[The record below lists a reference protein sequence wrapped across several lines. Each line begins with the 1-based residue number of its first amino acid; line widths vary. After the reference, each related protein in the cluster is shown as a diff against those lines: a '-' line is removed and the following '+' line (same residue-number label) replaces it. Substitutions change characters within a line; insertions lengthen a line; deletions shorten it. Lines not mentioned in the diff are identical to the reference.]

1 MLFRPGNGS
10 GIERPATKALREG
23 PRGNA
28 NAASRSSVPC
38 PVRTRFRLLA
48 SSSLSPFPSVQIRL
62 CIGHH
67 NTKPHPTRPEQ
78 HTASLLA
85 IRGRH
90 SSRCFLQSFKL
101 SKSRRPNELLT
112 TDIPQTSHLAPARAS
127 SFFLSLRSRRDL
139 PPLAP
144 FPFPSRTESR
154 SRIPGRKSCSASRIA
169 PVRPSSNRTDRTTPP
184 SCRTTSSSTSPL
196 PLTTAT
202 GSEITV
208 GSFRSETSA
217 SSVVPSISRLKSLGS
232 FRKTAATSSSAV
244 SSPCPTIA
252 GVCSSRPTTAV
263 ASSSRFKPARASC
276 S

>member
-28 NAASRSSVPC
+28 NAARAGRVCPALFALDSGSWHLLRYLRFLLFKWVLHWTSQHQAPSHQTRAAHREPPRYSRPPLK
-38 PVRTRFRLLA
+38 PVF
-48 SSSLSPFPSVQIRL
+48 SPIVQI
-62 CIGHH
+62 I
-67 NTKPHPTRPEQ
+67 KE
-78 HTASLLA
+78 
-85 IRGRH
+85 
-90 SSRCFLQSFKL
+90 
-101 SKSRRPNELLT
+101 RRPNELPT

-127 SFFLSLRSRRDL
+127 SFFLSLRSRRDP

-184 SCRTTSSSTSPL
+184 SFRTTSSSTSPL

-202 GSEITV
+202 ASEITV
-208 GSFRSETSA
+208 GSFRSEPPHPPLSLQSQDLRPWVRFA
-217 SSVVPSISRLKSLGS
+217 KPPQRLRLG
-232 FRKTAATSSSAV
+232 FV
-244 SSPCPTIA
+244 SQNRRN
-252 GVCSSRPTTAV
+252 V
-263 ASSSRFKPARASC
+263 
-276 S
+276 